1 MYKYRVAI
9 LRGHFLQPTRK
20 KNDLEDTISTKSSS
34 NLILF
39 APWGAEGRNHL
50 VSIIQ
55 KGYFSMKKNQDGP
68 NNDDKIHFSTT
79 PCLLPIGFA
88 L

>member
-1 MYKYRVAI
+1 M
-9 LRGHFLQPTRK
+9 
-20 KNDLEDTISTKSSS
+20 
-34 NLILF
+34 F

-68 NNDDKIHFSTT
+68 INDDKIHFSTT